1 MNESTQ
7 KKESLQALM
16 KYNTTKEFD
25 VSCNLQSKLKN
36 LPMKKILLGLLMFQ
50 LFSFAANAQ
59 IQKGS
64 ILLGGAFN
72 FQNNQTNFDTQ
83 YQPQSLTSKSTVN
96 SNSFGFNPKIGYSL
110 DNNWMVGTLLI
121 LNSSKSTS
129 EATTVNDGDITN
141 FTESRKGFTYGIGF
155 FTRKYFPFNDH
166 LAAFGA
172 INTNISKQNNQV
184 KSTNNSQGNIE
195 VEGDYTALGSSL
207 QAGLTYF
214 PKNWLAIE
222 LYTDLIQFSRTSQ
235 KQDNDSQ
242 NSKTTNSGFS
252 SGLNTASF
260 YFGVS
265 FFLNNK

>member
-1 MNESTQ
+1 
-7 KKESLQALM
+7 
-16 KYNTTKEFD
+16 
-25 VSCNLQSKLKN
+25 
-36 LPMKKILLGLLMFQ
+36 MKKILLGLLVFQ
-50 LFSFAANAQ
+50 FFTFAANAQ

-64 ILLGGAFN
+64 IMLGGAFN
-72 FQNNQTNFDTQ
+72 FQNNQTNFDNNF
-83 YQPQSLTSKSTVN
+83 QPQSFT
-96 SNSFGFNPKIGYSL
+96 SNSTTNTNSFSFNPKIGYTL
-110 DNNWMVGTLLI
+110 ENNWMIGTLLI
-121 LNSSKSTS
+121 LNSTKSTS

-141 FTESRKGFTYGIGF
+141 STESRKGFIYGIGF

-166 LAAFGA
+166 LSAFGA
-172 INTNISKQNNQV
+172 INANISKLNNQIT
-184 KSTNNSQGNIE
+184 STSNSQGDFE
-195 VEGDYTALGSSL
+195 TEGDYTAFGSSF

-235 KQDNDSQ
+235 KQDNNSQ
-242 NSKTTNSGFS
+242 NSKTASSVFS

>member
-1 MNESTQ
+1 
-7 KKESLQALM
+7 
-16 KYNTTKEFD
+16 
-25 VSCNLQSKLKN
+25 
-36 LPMKKILLGLLMFQ
+36 MKKFLLGLLLFQ
-50 LFSFAANAQ
+50 FFSFLANAQ

-64 ILLGGAFN
+64 IMLGGAFN

-83 YQPQSLTSKSTVN
+83 FQPQSFTSNSTVS
-96 SNSFGFNPKIGYSL
+96 SNSFSFNPKIGYSL

-129 EATTVNDGDITN
+129 EITTVNNGDITN
-141 FTESRKGFTYGIGF
+141 GTETSEGFTYGVGF

-172 INTNISKQNNQV
+172 INATISKL
-184 KSTNNSQGNIE
+184 NSQVQSTSNSQEDFE
-195 VEGDYTALGSSL
+195 VEGDYTNFGSSL

-222 LYTDLIQFSRTSQ
+222 LYTDLISFSQTSQ
-235 KQDNDSQ
+235 KQENDSQ
-242 NSKTTNSGFS
+242 NSKTTNSRFS